1 MESSP
6 LRILLIDG
14 HQLFRSGLRLILE
27 RALGLAV
34 VGEAGD
40 AASALELAKSAKF
53 DVILLNSQ
61 LPDGDGVEL
70 AGRILATCPAAKM
83 LFLSSE
89 GDFTRVRRALDAGG
103 RGYLLKDS
111 GPNELIQAIKAA
123 ANGGVCLSPTIAA
136 ELVAE
141 FQRRIGSADGMPP
154 ARLSERETEVLR
166 LISEGLR
173 NKAIADHM
181 NLSIKTVET
190 YHRRLLGKLGCS
202 STAELVRYAI
212 RVGLIA
218 A

>member
-1 MESSP
+1 MEPSP

-34 VGEAGD
+34 VGEAGE
-40 AASALELAKSAKF
+40 AASALDLAKSAKP
-53 DVILLNSQ
+53 DVILLNTH

-70 AGRILATCPAAKM
+70 AGRILAICPAAKM

-89 GDFTRVRRALDAGG
+89 GDFTLVRRALDAGG

-123 ANGGVCLSPTIAA
+123 SDGGLCLSPTIAA
-136 ELVAE
+136 DLVAE
-141 FQRRIGSADGMPP
+141 FLRRTGSAEHMPP

-166 LISEGLR
+166 LIAAGLR
-173 NKAIADHM
+173 NKAIADSL
-181 NLSIKTVET
+181 NLSVRTVET
-190 YHRRLLGKLGCS
+190 YHRRLLAKLGCS